1 MTVECLYDDDEED
14 DDGHLRLI
22 LKELSHQLTPDFII
36 NTMTCFL
43 FFSSSKM
50 LVLLRFN

>member
-1 MTVECLYDDDEED
+1 MTVECLYDDDD
-14 DDGHLRLI
+14 DDGHLTLI

-36 NTMTCFL
+36 NSLTCFL
-43 FFSSSKM
+43 FFSSSVM